1 MNEVILIGLA
11 LISFWILLKP
21 PRNKPVKKTNRKRSP
36 QARNKQGLRMLVTK
50 EEKEFLEELRK
61 RS

>member
-36 QARNKQGLRMLVTK
+36 QARNRKGLKMLVTQ
-50 EEKEFLEELRK
+50 EEKELIQELRK